1 LIREVVG
8 AACDAGSTCAQ
19 IFGQKF
25 STPEFVITGFETAF
39 KAADRESRTAGPDEG
54 VKVQTSAHALHALR
68 PTPGA
73 PDMDAPAGLIPF
85 ADRLHAHAGLVV
97 SFSFC
102 SDLREAPPSL
112 RRRIL

>member
-54 VKVQTSAHALHALR
+54 VKVQTSATLFMPSGRRQARRAWMR
-68 PTPGA
+68 Q
-73 PDMDAPAGLIPF
+73 PA
-85 ADRLHAHAGLVV
+85 
-97 SFSFC
+97 
-102 SDLREAPPSL
+102 
-112 RRRIL
+112 

>member
-1 LIREVVG
+1 
-8 AACDAGSTCAQ
+8 
-19 IFGQKF
+19 
-25 STPEFVITGFETAF
+25 
-39 KAADRESRTAGPDEG
+39 
-54 VKVQTSAHALHALR
+54 
-68 PTPGA
+68 
-73 PDMDAPAGLIPF
+73 MDAPAGLIPF